1 MGLFAGTKWDRPPHC
16 DRCGEPETICR
27 CPPLPTPAS
36 PRIPPQQ
43 QTARLAIENR
53 KRGKSVTVV
62 KGLSPAGNDLAD
74 LLTQL
79 KTACGAGGTIKDDS
93 LEIQGEHL
101 DRVRTLLST
110 IGYKTKG

>member
-1 MGLFAGTKWDRPPHC
+1 VGLFAGTPWDRPPRC
-16 DRCGEPETICR
+16 ERCGELETACH
-27 CPPLPTPAS
+27 CPPLPAHS
-36 PRIPPQQ
+36 KSRIPPQE

-62 KGLSPAGNDLAD
+62 RGLSAAGNNLAD

-79 KTACGAGGTIKDDS
+79 KTACGAGGTIKDDT

-101 DRVRTLLST
+101 DRVRTLLAA
-110 IGYKTKG
+110 IGYKTRS